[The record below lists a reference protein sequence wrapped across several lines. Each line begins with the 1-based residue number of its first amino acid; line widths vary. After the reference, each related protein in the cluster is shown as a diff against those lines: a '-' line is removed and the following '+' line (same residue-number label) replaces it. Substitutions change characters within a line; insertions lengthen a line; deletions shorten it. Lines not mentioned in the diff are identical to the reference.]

1 MTTISYMKKYCLLLL
16 IALTLSLA
24 AVASA
29 EQTKKS
35 TEKLNYTNATT
46 LKELVKESEKNLET
60 YRFTFTQDQN
70 IAIIKVPA
78 GNATYQTKILTLGAG
93 GVNLTGKA
101 LKTASTSLSIPIGQE
116 ENATVATT
124 ELYFLNDTIYRNVN
138 GNRTVLNLTFPE
150 NIWMSQNKLEQSSDL
165 LNSSNVKLLG
175 TEAINGVGYYV
186 IEVTPDSS
194 TLSDLVSRQ
203 LGSNFSKSLS
213 TNISAEMGSNIYG
226 STLALNLSTLLNNTR
241 LRYVIW
247 ITEDS
252 HLPSMEYVQ
261 MSMMLTP
268 DMFSL
273 PSAKNLRMNID
284 SVTTVIFS
292 GFNQT
297 LNLALPNEVNIA
309 GMSSSNNTSASLS
322 RPADLND
329 PHVTISDIAND
340 PDLQQQFWLAGA
352 YAFLNGDYYSS
363 RYGYPYMS
371 YGMYSPYYTP
381 YYTPYSTYGAYPNY
395 NQYPNY
401 NSYMPATQVNSP
413 PGLGYT
419 LPSQG
424 YATPTQGYTVM
435 TNYNPSLGTYLTDG
449 KGMTL
454 YHLVNDGGNYNSVC
468 KDTAC
473 TGVWPPFYAQSINV
487 PASLNL
493 ADLRTINVNGY
504 KQYQQTSYKG
514 WPLYYYSG
522 DTAPGQINGQGLKDS
537 YGTWSVVSP
546 DSVNTFPATFPYSSV
561 AATYPAVQPYTTP
574 STTTTPYSPSGY

>member
-1 MTTISYMKKYCLLLL
+1 MKKYYLLLL

-24 AVASA
+24 TVAPA
-29 EQTKKS
+29 EQSKKS
-35 TEKLNYTNATT
+35 MEKLNYTNATT

-70 IAIIKVPA
+70 IAIIKLPA

-101 LKTASTSLSIPIGQE
+101 LKTVSTSLSIPIGQE
-116 ENATVATT
+116 ENATAATT

-165 LNSSNVKLLG
+165 INSSKVKLLG

-203 LGSNFSKSLS
+203 LGSNFSKSLP
-213 TNISAEMGSNIYG
+213 TNISTGVGSNIYG
-226 STLALNLSTLLNNTR
+226 STLALNLSALLNNTR

-252 HLPSMEYVQ
+252 HLPNMEYVQ
-261 MSMMLTP
+261 MSVNLTP

-273 PSAKNLRMNID
+273 LGTKNLRMNID

-297 LNLALPNEVNIA
+297 VNIALPKEVNTA
-309 GMSSSNNTSASLS
+309 GMSSSNNTNASLS
-322 RPADLND
+322 GPAVSND
-329 PHVTISDIAND
+329 PHVTISDISND
-340 PDLQQQFWLAGA
+340 PVLQQEFWLAGA

-381 YYTPYSTYGAYPNY
+381 YYTPYFTYSAYPNY
-395 NQYPNY
+395 NQYP
-401 NSYMPATQVNSP
+401 SYSSYTPATQVNSP
-413 PGLGYT
+413 LRVGYT

-424 YATPTQGYTVM
+424 YVTPTQGYTVM
-435 TNYNPSLGTYLTDG
+435 TNYNPALGTYLTDG
-449 KGMTL
+449 RGMTL

-468 KDTAC
+468 KDMAC
-473 TGVWPPFYAQSINV
+473 TGIWPPFYAQTINV
-487 PASLNL
+487 PTSLNP

-537 YGTWSVVSP
+537 YGTWSVVST
-546 DSVNTFPATFPYSSV
+546 DSANTFPATFPYSSGT
-561 AATYPAVQPYTTP
+561 ATSPTAQPYTTTP